1 MKTLRTLRA
10 IAEKKELTMLSVLI
24 LMMAVSAIIN
34 PVFLSVTNLLNILG
48 QNAVVGVMALGMVFS
63 LITGSFDMSVS
74 STAALTAVIATHL
87 FKSAGFIPGVLG
99 GLLTGATIGLVNGLL
114 VTKARI
120 NPFVTTLGM
129 QTFGRGVVYI
139 ITGAKPI
146 TGIPAAYGVIGM
158 GKIGSIP
165 VPALIWAG
173 FALIMWFVLSKT
185 LFGQYVY
192 ATGGN
197 RRAAWLSGVN
207 TDKVRI
213 AALMLSGI
221 FASAGGIIYNL
232 RVLMCTADALS
243 GYELTV
249 MASCIIGGTSLEGGR
264 GSVPGAIIG
273 ALIMGMLINILQIT
287 GVSSFWQAA
296 VTGVI
301 IIGAVGVDSLTSRV
315 KE

>member
-1 MKTLRTLRA
+1 MFF
-10 IAEKKELTMLSVLI
+10 VLI
-24 LMMAVSAIIN
+24 LMMVVSAIIN
-34 PVFLSVTNLLNILG
+34 PIFLTSTNLFNILG
-48 QNAVVGVMALGMVFS
+48 QNAIVGVMALGMVFA

-74 STAALTAVIATHL
+74 STAALTAVVATYF
-87 FKSAGFIPGVLG
+87 FKSSGFVTGVIG
-99 GLLTGATIGLVNGLL
+99 GLCVGLVIGLINGLL

-129 QTFGRGVVYI
+129 QTFGRGMVYI

-146 TGIPAAYGVIGM
+146 TGIPAAYGVVGM
-158 GKIGSIP
+158 GRVGPVP

-173 FALIMWFVLSKT
+173 FAVVMWAVLSKT
-185 LFGQYVY
+185 VFGQYVY

-197 RRAAWLSGVN
+197 KRSAWLSGVN
-207 TDKVRI
+207 TDKVKI
-213 AALMLSGI
+213 SALILSGV
-221 FASAGGIIYNL
+221 FASIGGIIYNL

-243 GYELTV
+243 TYELTV

-273 ALIMGMLINILQIT
+273 TLIMGILINILQIA

-301 IIGAVGVDSLTSRV
+301 IIGAVGIDSLTSRV
-315 KE
+315 RE